1 MALCCRPWL
10 TNDVTSVPR
19 DVAWQIPVT
28 TSYHGVEITEEYRW
42 LEDATTDRTAEWT
55 AEQSRRSREFLD
67 ALPCRAAVHAR
78 VRQLLEVGSTSY
90 RWLGRGGSVY
100 FALKR
105 QPPQQQP
112 FLVAL
117 SDLGASTI
125 ERVVVDPNAIDPSGE
140 TAIDFCAPSPNG
152 ARVAVSMSEHGSEDG
167 TIFVYD
173 VASGEVVD
181 TPILHA
187 NPAAA
192 VASLAWRH
200 DAGAFWYGRSDPDGF
215 HQQVWVHELGS
226 TEDRAELGGVF
237 TDPAIVENFL
247 TASWDGAWVMDQA
260 QKGDGGEWQIFV
272 RRQAR
277 VEDRMAAGGVAGW
290 WQVAGIADKC
300 IAAAFGAGSLFL
312 LSRAASPRGA
322 VLRLTLAPGATVA
335 DAEQVVGPGTL
346 TITGIAVTDST
357 LWVSDID
364 GGPCGI
370 RSFRLDGTPLP
381 AVEIPGLSTVSDLA
395 TLASD
400 EAVWAV
406 ESFTEP
412 AAWWLGPDGSAAHRT
427 SLGDTTAVDLS
438 SYKVTRE
445 FAISKDGTAVPLSV
459 IAAPDT
465 PRDGSPPA
473 LLTGY
478 GGYGISLSPHFDPQ
492 ILVWLEQG
500 GVYAVANIRGGG
512 EYGEKWHHQGHLE
525 AKQNCFDDFI
535 ACADHLVQHGITR
548 REDLAI
554 IGGSNGGLLMGAV
567 VTQRPDIARAVV
579 AAVPVMDMLRVETTA
594 NGRYNVTEFGSVEDP
609 DMFTALRAYSPYH
622 NVTDGARYPAVLLT
636 GGEFDPRVD
645 AWHPKKMC
653 ARLQAAT
660 SSDEPILLRMES
672 GGHGLGQSLD
682 REIDLVTDY
691 YAFFFDRLGIAY
703 HPPQT
708 SPS

>member
-1 MALCCRPWL
+1 
-10 TNDVTSVPR
+10 
-19 DVAWQIPVT
+19 VT
-28 TSYHGVEITEEYRW
+28 TSYHGIAVTEDYRW
-42 LEDATTDRTAEWT
+42 LEEATAERTPEWT
-55 AEQSRRSREFLD
+55 AEQSRRARDFLD
-67 ALPCRAAVHAR
+67 ALPCRAAVHTR
-78 VRQLLEVGSTSY
+78 VRQLLETGSTSY
-90 RWLGRGGSVY
+90 HWLGRGGLVY

-105 QPPQQQP
+105 QPPRQQP

-117 SDLGASTI
+117 SDLVDTAT
-125 ERVVVDPNAIDPSGE
+125 ERVLVDPNAIDPSGE
-140 TAIDFCAPSPNG
+140 TAIDFCVPSSDG
-152 ARVAVSMSEHGSEDG
+152 ARVALSLSEHGSEDG

-181 TPILHA
+181 TPIAHA

-200 DAGAFWYGRSDPDGF
+200 DGQAFWYSRSDPDGF
-215 HQQVWVHELGS
+215 YQQVWTHELGS
-226 TEDRAELGGVF
+226 TADRAELSGLF
-237 TDPAIVENFL
+237 ADPAIVENFL
-247 TASWDGAWVMDQA
+247 TASGDGGWVMDQA

-272 RRQAR
+272 RRQVAGDDSR
-277 VEDRMAAGGVAGW
+277 AVGGVAGW
-290 WQVAGIADKC
+290 WQVAGIANKC
-300 IAAAFGAGSLFL
+300 IVAAFGAGSLFL

-322 VLRLTLAPGATVA
+322 VLRVPLTPGATVA
-335 DAEQVVGPGTL
+335 DAEEVVPPGSV
-346 TITGIAVTDST
+346 TITGLAVTDDT

-370 RSFRLDGTPLP
+370 RRFGLDGTPLP
-381 AVEIPGLSTVSDLA
+381 AVEVPALSTVSNLA
-395 TLASD
+395 ALAAD

-412 AAWWLGPDGSAAHRT
+412 PGWWVGADGAPPRRTGLG
-427 SLGDTTAVDLS
+427 TTRAVDMS

-445 FAISKDGTAVPLSV
+445 FVTSKDGTAVPLSV
-459 IAAPDT
+459 IAAPET
-465 PRDGSPPA
+465 PQDGSPPA

-500 GVYAVANIRGGG
+500 GIYAVANIRGGG
-512 EYGEKWHHQGHLE
+512 EYGEQWHHQGRLA

-535 ACADHLVQHGITR
+535 ACADHLVQHGTTR
-548 REDLAI
+548 RDRLAI

-579 AAVPVMDMLRVETTA
+579 AAVPVLDMLRVETTP
-594 NGRYNVTEFGSVEDP
+594 NGRYNVTEYGSVEDP
-609 DMFTALRAYSPYH
+609 DMFAALLAYSPYH
-622 NVTDGARYPAVLLT
+622 NVSDGARYPAVLLT
-636 GGEFDPRVD
+636 GGEFDPRVE

-660 SSDEPILLRMES
+660 ASDEPILLRMES
-672 GGHGLGQSLD
+672 GGHGLRQSLD

-691 YAFFFDRLGIAY
+691 YAFLFDRLGIAY
-703 HPPQT
+703 HPPQ
-708 SPS
+708 S

>member
-1 MALCCRPWL
+1 M
-10 TNDVTSVPR
+10 TSIPPAVAPR
-19 DVAWQIPVT
+19 IPVT
-28 TSYHGVEITEEYRW
+28 TSYHGVEVTEDYRW
-42 LEDATTDRTAEWT
+42 LEEATAERTAQWT
-55 AEQSRRSREFLD
+55 AEQSRRGREFLD
-67 ALPCRAAVHAR
+67 ALPCRAAVHTR
-78 VRQLLEVGSTSY
+78 VRQLLETGSTAY
-90 RWLGRGGSVY
+90 RWLGRGGTVY
-100 FALKR
+100 FAMKR
-105 QPPQQQP
+105 QPPRQQP

-117 SDLGASTI
+117 SDLVDTGT

-140 TAIDFCAPSPNG
+140 TAIDFCVPSPDG
-152 ARVAVSMSEHGSEDG
+152 AQVALSLSEHGSEDG
-167 TIFVYD
+167 TIFVYN

-181 TPILHA
+181 TPIAHA

-200 DAGAFWYGRSDPDGF
+200 DARAFWYCRSDPDGF
-215 HQQVWVHELGS
+215 HQQVWIHELGS
-226 TEDRAELGGVF
+226 TEDRTELSGVF
-237 TDPAIVENFL
+237 ADPAIVENFL

-272 RRQAR
+272 RRQAA
-277 VEDRMAAGGVAGW
+277 VDDPKAPDGVAAW

-322 VLRLTLAPGATVA
+322 VLRVTLAPDATVA
-335 DAEQVVGPGTL
+335 DAEEVVPPDSM
-346 TITGIAVTDST
+346 TITGLAVTGDT

-364 GGPCGI
+364 GGPCGL
-370 RSFRLDGTPLP
+370 RAFGLDGTPRP
-381 AVEIPGLSTVSDLA
+381 VVEVPPLSTVSDLA
-395 TLASD
+395 ALAAD

-412 AAWWLGPDGSAAHRT
+412 AAWWIGTDGAPPQRTGLGT
-427 SLGDTTAVDLS
+427 TTAVDLS
-438 SYKVTRE
+438 SYEVTRE
-445 FAISKDGTAVPLSV
+445 FATSKDGTAVPLSV
-459 IAAPDT
+459 IAAPET
-465 PRDGSPPA
+465 PRDGSAPA

-512 EYGEKWHHQGHLE
+512 EYGEQWHHQGRLA

-535 ACADHLVQHGITR
+535 ACADHLVQRGITR
-548 REDLAI
+548 RDLLAI
-554 IGGSNGGLLMGAV
+554 RGGSNGGLLMGAV

-579 AAVPVMDMLRVETTA
+579 AAVPVMDMLRVETTP

-609 DMFTALRAYSPYH
+609 DMFAALLAYSPYH
-622 NVTDGARYPAVLLT
+622 NVSDGTRYPAVLLT

-645 AWHPKKMC
+645 AWHPKKMY

-660 SSDEPILLRMES
+660 ASDEPILLRMES

-691 YAFFFDRLGIAY
+691 YAFLFDRLGITY
-703 HPPQT
+703 RPPQN
-708 SPS
+708 